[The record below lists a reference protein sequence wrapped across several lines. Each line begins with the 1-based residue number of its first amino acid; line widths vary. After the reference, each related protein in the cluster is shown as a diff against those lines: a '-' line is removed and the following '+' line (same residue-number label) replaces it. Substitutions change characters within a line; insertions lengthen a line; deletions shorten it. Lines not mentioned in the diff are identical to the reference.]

1 MDPTSMR
8 LYTARLSRENST
20 DVLAALQKVAEM
32 PRAEYE
38 TAVPALGTILA
49 MVAAEETA
57 RKNRTVAK
65 QSERLVRWECPTCLV
80 TLSGFPT
87 SSEDV
92 TNKRCQSKY
101 KPFTRGERRHES
113 LPLGQICGARMN
125 VVLDENDE
133 TAGEVVPYQAPE
145 WMSRSGAK

>member
-1 MDPTSMR
+1 
-8 LYTARLSRENST
+8 
-20 DVLAALQKVAEM
+20 M

-57 RKNRTVAK
+57 RENRTQSK

-80 TLSGFPT
+80 TLCGFPA
-87 SSEDV
+87 SSEDI

-101 KPFTRGERRHES
+101 KPFKRGEKRHDS
-113 LPLGQICGARMN
+113 LPTGQICGARMN
-125 VVLDENDE
+125 VVLDELAESN
-133 TAGEVVPYQAPE
+133 GEIVPYEAPE
-145 WMSRSGAK
+145 WISRSGAR